1 MTPSRHK
8 EEPVWNFLCEDSC
21 VCGHAGET
29 VEVRQCDSVGVPLLL
44 LCSTLF
50 FSLIHSVVSCLLY
63 FASSASFPA
72 AQPPLPLSGL
82 FILSTTPQTRVQL
95 LGLNT
100 QRKATMPQLALAARV
115 DFPPFPPCVSGH
127 MLSLVSW
134 RAGEDIYDISLSFH
148 NICRMPELTALA
160 FPILECTLIILPT
173 SLYNSNDLKNGWC

>member
-29 VEVRQCDSVGVPLLL
+29 VEVRQCDSEGVPLLL

-50 FSLIHSVVSCLLY
+50 FFSYTLCS
-63 FASSASFPA
+63 
-72 AQPPLPLSGL
+72 
-82 FILSTTPQTRVQL
+82 ILSLVFRQLRLLPCCPASPPSVWPLYSRLPHHRPEL

-115 DFPPFPPCVSGH
+115 DHSISPLRVGSHVVTSIVTCGGGHLWYFSQFSQHLQDARAYRTGFPHLRVHIDPFTNQF
-127 MLSLVSW
+127 
-134 RAGEDIYDISLSFH
+134 I
-148 NICRMPELTALA
+148 
-160 FPILECTLIILPT
+160 
-173 SLYNSNDLKNGWC
+173 